1 MTNRLLHG
9 EAPHMRRVTAAIGA
23 GLAMVLAACAA
34 TSEPAAPLG
43 SPANLAPDRPMNPTL
58 EAVTE
63 AVLADAAKRTG
74 LKASGLVI
82 ERAEPVTW
90 ADGSLGCAEP
100 GMKYTMAPVPGYRIR
115 VRAGE
120 QVLDYHANRRGYF
133 VLCPT
138 GRSTDPVGEAASS

>member
-1 MTNRLLHG
+1 
-9 EAPHMRRVTAAIGA
+9 
-23 GLAMVLAACAA
+23 
-34 TSEPAAPLG
+34 
-43 SPANLAPDRPMNPTL
+43 MNPTMA
-58 EAVTE
+58 AVTD

-74 LKASGLVI
+74 LDQSELAV

-120 QVLDYHANRRGYF
+120 QVLEYHASRRGYF
-133 VLCPT
+133 VLCPA
-138 GRSTDPVGEAASS
+138 GRSADPVGEAAS